1 MSSRRTREEVSEDRR
16 RLMQTMLKLGE
27 VTYETLSGYGHV
39 RYVRNDM
46 EQLIKKGFAEHG
58 SEYLST
64 GYYRKRMHMFK
75 LTDKGIKEA
84 KYASNV

>member
-1 MSSRRTREEVSEDRR
+1 
-16 RLMQTMLKLGE
+16 MQTMLKLGE

-58 SEYLST
+58 RS
-64 GYYRKRMHMFK
+64 
-75 LTDKGIKEA
+75 
-84 KYASNV
+84 